1 MGEDRDQLDTG
12 SLPAGGRGRR
22 WARYWAIYRILWRNS
37 IVRDMSFKTSFLLW
51 IVVELLWFGL
61 QLCFVVVIY
70 QHTRTIA
77 GWSKWEVVMLMGTS
91 NLIQQLFSAVFLNN
105 MVALSDDIRNGKLDF
120 VLLLPVNTRFLIS
133 LREVD
138 LGACVNAGFALAVIG
153 YSGYRLDLSP
163 DLLSILGFGLLC
175 IASLL
180 IHYSLMFIL
189 TSVSFW
195 TVRAQGIIWAYYNL
209 FNVARLPDAAFHG
222 YFKLIFTFVLPMLL
236 VANVPVKLVADRLG
250 SPLQMGLLVLMA
262 GICFAASE
270 LFWRLSVRYYTSA
283 ST

>member
-1 MGEDRDQLDTG
+1 MV
-12 SLPAGGRGRR
+12 GRR
-22 WARYWAIYRILWRNS
+22 SRLSRYWAIYRILWRNS

-51 IVVELLWFGL
+51 IVVEVLWLGL
-61 QLCFVVVIY
+61 QLSFVAVIY
-70 QHTRTIA
+70 QHTKTVA
-77 GWSKWEVVMLMGTS
+77 GWGKWEMVMLMGTS
-91 NLIQQLFSAVFLNN
+91 NFIQQLFSAVFLNN
-105 MVALSDDIRNGKLDF
+105 MVQLTEDIRNGKLDF

-153 YSGYRLDLSP
+153 YAGGRLDLTPSAF
-163 DLLSILGFGLLC
+163 SIIGFGLLC

-189 TSVSFW
+189 TSISFW

-236 VANVPVKLVADRLG
+236 VANVPVKLVAGRLA
-250 SPLQMGLLVLMA
+250 SPFQMGLLVLMTA
-262 GICFAASE
+262 ICFTASE
-270 LFWRLSVRYYTSA
+270 IFWRLSVRHYTSA